1 MKETIKIELDRD
13 TAVLL
18 RAWIGDLMPVDVCPD
33 VRVTHSTHA
42 SFSVLHRALVDALT
56 VGQESYVDV
65 SRCPRDARAARPG
78 EIVTLQPDEELDCH
92 GRVVRKVPP
101 WA

>member
-1 MKETIKIELDRD
+1 MSVKITIELDRD

-18 RAWIGDLMPVDVCPD
+18 RAWLGDLLPVDVCPD

-56 VGQESYVDV
+56 VGQESYVDA
-65 SRCPRDARAARPG
+65 SRCPRDAQASRPG
-78 EIVTLQPDEELDCH
+78 EWVTLEPDEELDSY
-92 GRVVRKVPP
+92 GRVRKKTAAQP
-101 WA
+101 